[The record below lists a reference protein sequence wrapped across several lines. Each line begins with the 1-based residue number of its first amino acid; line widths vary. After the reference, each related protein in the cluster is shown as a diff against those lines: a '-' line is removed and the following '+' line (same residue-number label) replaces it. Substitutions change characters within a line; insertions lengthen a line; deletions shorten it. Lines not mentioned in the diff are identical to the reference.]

1 VRLDLASKGFVP
13 EPNRAHG
20 ALSACQS
27 EGLGRKKGMRKMLLG
42 STLGLVVSL
51 SACGGAAPVDTNVP
65 KTVTSSA
72 PTEGTAAKPAAKDD
86 SAEKAQALEALTAE
100 ESSKGTCTPAHQ
112 AEFEKLRAELETAM
126 KSKKGEDGA
135 PLALEQAFFRITP
148 LDANGKNVEFS
159 LQGKTLSI
167 GHVIAYSAKDV
178 SIDVLVG
185 KTAASTV
192 RSPFQRTALASAP
205 TIELGKA
212 GKVEL
217 QSDSRQVEVSPGQ
230 PLRVKMTGQ
239 GCALLVGFMKH

>member
-1 VRLDLASKGFVP
+1 
-13 EPNRAHG
+13 
-20 ALSACQS
+20 
-27 EGLGRKKGMRKMLLG
+27 MRTPLLG
-42 STLGLVVSL
+42 STLALSISL

-65 KTVTSSA
+65 KALPSA
-72 PTEGTAAKPAAKDD
+72 TPGEGASAKPATKDD
-86 SAEKAQALEALTAE
+86 SAEKAQALETLTAE
-100 ESSKGTCTPAHQ
+100 ESAKGACTPAHQ
-112 AEFEKLRAELETAM
+112 AELEKLRTELETAM

-167 GHVIAYSAKDV
+167 GHVLVYSAKDV

-192 RSPFQRTALASAP
+192 RSPFQRSALASP
-205 TIELGKA
+205 PSVELGKA

-230 PLRVKMTGQ
+230 PLRVKVTGQ